1 MLSRFFRQLVR
12 KQRTHF
18 STKIVPQDKKQA
30 RKCPFYRLLRA
41 FENYSNSIVATGFGE
56 RSYITL
62 FTPFTSAVIL
72 LTRVV
77 KSSYGNSGTV
87 ALVASTELTARMI
100 TIQSS
105 VLFPSL
111 IPVDVHGGITFSS
124 GGKAS
129 KYPVESDLYWFGFD
143 CAHCNDRID
152 VDKLREYFPD
162 GKFTE
167 SRIENALYFSDS
179 EVRTLEYVT
188 QECMNLADQIAEV
201 EQLLKQS

>member
-1 MLSRFFRQLVR
+1 MFKVEKDFEHNGHRCVVIFTDMGHRCGYVGVNESSPLWCKDYCDYLPINKSELEGEEIGKRDIFPLMMAAFDEDERVR
-12 KQRTHF
+12 IDTYF
-18 STKIVPQDKKQA
+18 
-30 RKCPFYRLLRA
+30 
-41 FENYSNSIVATGFGE
+41 
-56 RSYITL
+56 
-62 FTPFTSAVIL
+62 
-72 LTRVV
+72 
-77 KSSYGNSGTV
+77 
-87 ALVASTELTARMI
+87 
-100 TIQSS
+100 
-105 VLFPSL
+105 
-111 IPVDVHGGITFSS
+111 DVHGGITFSS

-167 SRIENALYFSDS
+167 SRIESALYFSDS